1 MSEQETFNE
10 HGTEFMPGDK
20 VRVVK
25 GDDKGPTI
33 YTVTHYTR
41 NDSYQVRE
49 PVHNTTVEF
58 YANQLEK
65 VGKKGHKQSWGFF
78 DDLHKNGE
86 R

>member
-1 MSEQETFNE
+1 
-10 HGTEFMPGDK
+10 
-20 VRVVK
+20 
-25 GDDKGPTI
+25 
-33 YTVTHYTR
+33 
-41 NDSYQVRE
+41 VRE

-65 VGKKGHKQSWGFF
+65 VGKKGHKQSWDFF